1 MRITNR
7 IMTNNAMY
15 NINNNKI
22 NEDRIF
28 TQITTGKKIDRPS
41 ADPVIAIRA
50 LSLRATMT
58 ELAQYYE
65 KNSKDAQSWLEVT
78 ETSLSTGSHILTD
91 IRRLAVS
98 GPDTYKTLQDWT
110 TVVNQMDTLAD
121 EYYST
126 GNVDYAGRYIYT
138 GYRTNSTLTYPQDT
152 TEEYSNIHDEFNADH
167 IDTSTRVTNMQKLAD
182 GDV

>member
-58 ELAQYYE
+58 ELAQY
-65 KNSKDAQSWLEVT
+65 
-78 ETSLSTGSHILTD
+78 
-91 IRRLAVS
+91 
-98 GPDTYKTLQDWT
+98 
-110 TVVNQMDTLAD
+110 
-121 EYYST
+121 
-126 GNVDYAGRYIYT
+126 
-138 GYRTNSTLTYPQDT
+138 
-152 TEEYSNIHDEFNADH
+152 
-167 IDTSTRVTNMQKLAD
+167 
-182 GDV
+182 

>member
-126 GNVDYAGRYIYT
+126 GNVDYAGR
-138 GYRTNSTLTYPQDT
+138 
-152 TEEYSNIHDEFNADH
+152 
-167 IDTSTRVTNMQKLAD
+167 
-182 GDV
+182 